1 MTVERPSLP
10 AASKLALARVRDLCS
25 DETTVDC
32 PSAHCM
38 AREVIVLPFDFFKRF
53 AAVFSPLLSPRARL
67 SMNSVGVWSPVKVRA
82 GQRVRPGTVA
92 VCSEP
97 LEQRTL
103 LAGNVTAALVNGDL
117 IVQGDDADNVVD
129 LLTNE
134 TGNIVL
140 RGLHGTTINGG
151 VDFVPADGIPEIS
164 GDLQILLADGD
175 DTLTMNGIQIAD
187 SLRIEDNAGDNTL
200 IIQSCATG
208 ANYWIQHGA
217 GNDVIWVSDSTVG
230 RHFILNPSGGEN
242 VLLTERIQVSGD
254 TLFQAGDQAD
264 SMIFS
269 ASNLSDDLLVTSG
282 AGSDFVLVGPS
293 EEGQNATV
301 VQKEVQVR
309 TGEGDDDIVFRGP
322 NVFGGRTILTG
333 AAGTNRTE
341 IEAGNEFASDP
352 QRLGFSSDSI
362 PSTETD
368 QAVSAVLT
376 RVSDVQPPEILPP
389 PLSLD
394 LSANATTPS
403 SDTLITRNADF
414 VIAGTTA
421 AGAAITIDSD
431 GDGEFDDGAAGA
443 DEAGQFSGNV
453 TLTNTSANKGANNIQ
468 VKSSL
473 GGKETIESLDVH
485 LAEGTVLR
493 FASSPGAFDVELL
506 DEDAPQ
512 TVTAFLNDLSRNDNS
527 IIHRSV
533 DNFVI
538 QGGGFAVTDSDTSP
552 PVISRITP
560 FTAPPNEFALADNS
574 NVRGTLSTAQIGGNI
589 NSFTGQYFLN
599 TVDNLFLD
607 NIPHTVFGNVIGTGM
622 NVVDAI
628 NRLPEFNLVS
638 DFGQPALTDVPLQ
651 NFADT
656 SVPAARD
663 NFIILESISVLLPRA
678 VADNGSTV
686 TN

>member
-1 MTVERPSLP
+1 M
-10 AASKLALARVRDLCS
+10 LARDKYLCS

-32 PSAHCM
+32 PPEHCM
-38 AREVIVLPFDFFKRF
+38 ALEIIVLSFDFFKRF
-53 AAVFSPLLSPRARL
+53 TAVFLPLSWL
-67 SMNSVGVWSPVKVRA
+67 SMNRIRVWWPVKVRA
-82 GQRVRPGTVA
+82 RQRVRRGVLA
-92 VCSEP
+92 DGSEL

-103 LAGNVTAALVNGDL
+103 LAGNVTAALVSGDL

-134 TGNIVL
+134 AGNIVL
-140 RGLHGTTINGG
+140 RGLDGTSINGRTN
-151 VDFVPADGIPEIS
+151 FVPADGIPEIS
-164 GDLQILLADGD
+164 GDLQIFLAGGD
-175 DTLTMNGIQIAD
+175 DTLAINGIQITD
-187 SLRIEDNAGDNTL
+187 SLQIEDDTGDNTL
-200 IIQSCATG
+200 TIQSCATG
-208 ANYWIQHGA
+208 ANLWIGQGA
-217 GNDVIWVSDSTVG
+217 GDDVIRVSDSTVG
-230 RHFILNPSGGEN
+230 RHFVVSPSGGEN
-242 VLLTERIQVSGD
+242 VLLTERVQVSGD

-269 ASNLSDDLLVTSG
+269 ASNFSNDLLVTSG
-282 AGSDFVLVGPS
+282 AGSDFLFVGPS
-293 EEGQNATV
+293 KEDQPRTV
-301 VQKEVQVR
+301 IEKDVQIR
-309 TGEGDDDIVFRGP
+309 TGAGDDDIVFRGP
-322 NVFGGRTILTG
+322 NKFGGITILSG

-352 QRLGFSSDSI
+352 QRSGFSSDSI

-453 TLTNTSANKGANNIQ
+453 TLTNTSANKGANTIQ

-512 TVTAFLNDLSRNDNS
+512 TVTAFLADLSRNDNS

-538 QGGGFAVTDSDTSP
+538 QGGGFAVTGSDTSP

-560 FTAPPNEFALADNS
+560 FAAPPNEFALADNS

-622 NVVDAI
+622 DVVDAI

-651 NFADT
+651 HFMDAT
-656 SVPAARD
+656 VPAARD

-678 VADNGSTV
+678 VADNNSDELNADEGQT
-686 TN
+686 